1 MQTRTYEPGDLN
13 FFILTNPSSCS
24 PRFSTAQRG
33 ANQQSFPRP
42 SKQIY
47 LTHFQFTPDLHEE
60 IQNSHG
66 KQHLSSARPLGHYCQ
81 AKMCPKCGHPQA
93 SVHSLAAT
101 EGMAAFWKGACVKDS
116 LSAQPTRAGT
126 PFAVT
131 EAASSG
137 QMRARGSHAA
147 TPWRGSLARLF
158 LLHPGLASL
167 QRLLCRAD
175 RVAET
180 PPAPP
185 SEGRDCLIYEMG
197 GKNKAPSLFVIW
209 DEEEE
214 ESSLIFGS

>member
-1 MQTRTYEPGDLN
+1 MQTLTYEPGDLD
-13 FFILTNPSSCS
+13 FFILTNPSSGS
-24 PRFSTAQRG
+24 PQFSTAQRG
-33 ANQQSFPRP
+33 ANQQCFPRP

-47 LTHFQFTPDLHEE
+47 LTHFQFSPDLHEE

-81 AKMCPKCGHPQA
+81 AKMCPKCGHSRA

-101 EGMAAFWKGACVKDS
+101 EGMAALWKGACVKGS
-116 LSAQPTRAGT
+116 LRPQPELQPLFLSQKQHQVAN
-126 PFAVT
+126 
-131 EAASSG
+131 
-137 QMRARGSHAA
+137 MRPRGGHAA
-147 TPWRGSLARLF
+147 TPSQGSLAQLF
-158 LLHPGLASL
+158 LLRPGLASL

-175 RVAET
+175 RAAEA

-197 GKNKAPSLFVIW
+197 GKNKAASSFVIC
-209 DEEEE
+209 DEGEE